1 LTRKYNFKVIM
12 KGKIMKIYMR
22 TALSAA
28 LLCFFSVPAL
38 AAVTNLTLVGGCPS
52 GEDDPFCYVSG
63 NDTTTNVALLLGVP
77 ETDLTQIT
85 SGYTINGEDGGT
97 FENYGT
103 TSGTWSISDSSIT
116 HLAFKA
122 NGYYILGEVT
132 GSSGDWSTDITMWTP
147 DVTTLTCPAGI
158 CDVADR
164 FYTLGDFLNGGENTP
179 ALSHVGAYNVV
190 PIPAAVWLFGSAL
203 GFLGWTRRS
212 KLAA

>member
-1 LTRKYNFKVIM
+1 
-12 KGKIMKIYMR
+12 MR
-22 TALSAA
+22 AVLSAA
-28 LLCFFSVPAL
+28 LLSFLSVPAL
-38 AAVTNLTLVGGCPS
+38 AAVTNMTLVGGCPTD
-52 GEDDPFCYVSG
+52 EDAATCFEAS
-63 NDTTTNVALLLGVP
+63 NATEANVALLLGFDV
-77 ETDLTQIT
+77 TDVTQIA

-132 GSSGDWSTDITMWTP
+132 GSSGDWSTDITMWVP
-147 DVTTLTCPAGI
+147 DVTTLTCPAGV
-158 CDVADR
+158 CNPSAR
-164 FYTLGDFLNGGENTP
+164 NYTLDDFLNGGDSI
-179 ALSHVGAYNVV
+179 ADLSNVRAFNAV

-203 GFLGWTRRS
+203 GLLGWTSRR